1 MEALC
6 QPGSY
11 SPTGME
17 PCFLCDKGYYQTKEG
32 QNSCLECSPN
42 KTTSTEGSNSSV
54 QCGGMYLK
62 EIPCVINQVLLL
74 KRCSD
79 LNSSKIYFGLRLS
92 SSFS

>member
-32 QNSCLECSPN
+32 QSSCLECSPN
-42 KTTSTEGSNSSV
+42 KTTFAEGSNSST
-54 QCGGMYLK
+54 QCKGIYLK
-62 EIPCVINQVLLL
+62 EFLCVGLGAYHAPGAIHQVLLP
-74 KRCSD
+74 KRCSS
-79 LNSSKIYFGLRLS
+79 LNSS
-92 SSFS
+92 